1 LTEAW
6 SDVAIYEQGREH
18 INPTRLYAESYVTS
32 QYVIARYKK
41 EGLEL
46 LRVSLQTGDDEA
58 LPVFSYKKPA
68 REFLRSGNFGA
79 EWYVR
84 ESYNG
89 ELVSLLLGPYA
100 DVDWILPNPL
110 PKPLAAEDAL
120 LNLLNR
126 ENFVCLLLA
135 WGEPKVG

>member
-6 SDVAIYEQGREH
+6 CDLAGREH
-18 INPTRLYAESYVTS
+18 INATGLYAKRYATA
-32 QYVIARYKK
+32 QYVIARHEK

-46 LRVSLQTGDDEA
+46 LRVSLETGDEEA
-58 LPVFSYKKPA
+58 LPVFSFEKLA
-68 REFLRSGNFGA
+68 REFLRSGNLGP

-100 DVDWILPNPL
+100 DVEWILPNPL
-110 PKPLAAEDAL
+110 PEPLAAEDAL
-120 LNLLNR
+120 LNLLDR
-126 ENFVCLLLA
+126 EHFVCLLLA
-135 WGEPKVG
+135 REEPKAG